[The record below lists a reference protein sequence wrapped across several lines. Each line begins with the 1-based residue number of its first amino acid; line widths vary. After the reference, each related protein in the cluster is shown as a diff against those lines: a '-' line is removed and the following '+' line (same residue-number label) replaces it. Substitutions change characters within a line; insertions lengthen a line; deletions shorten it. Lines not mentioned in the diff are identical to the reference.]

1 MTVEVEQQAMVT
13 ATFSRRMTVQLVQDS
28 TVGARI
34 KGKRMQPVCGDRVIV
49 RPIPNEAD
57 WLITEVL
64 QRDNELTRPNHRGQ
78 VEVLAANL
86 TFLCVVISEPPQ
98 PDWFIVDR
106 YLCAAELMRVAAA
119 VVFNKSDI
127 TADRAARLAE
137 LAEFQK
143 IGYPSLLCSAASGEN
158 MDALQRL
165 LANQTAIIVGQSG
178 VGKSSLINRLI
189 EDAGQ
194 KTDDLSVASGEGKH
208 TTVNSVMLRLPGGGS
223 VIDSPGVRD
232 YAPAT
237 ASAADVSLGF
247 REIADAS
254 QSCRFA
260 NCQHLREPVCAVKSA
275 VAGGAISERR
285 YESYKRLMNLSR
297 RLADKRDAS

>member
-1 MTVEVEQQAMVT
+1 M
-13 ATFSRRMTVQLVQDS
+13 
-28 TVGARI
+28 
-34 KGKRMQPVCGDRVIV
+34 
-49 RPIPNEAD
+49 
-57 WLITEVL
+57 
-64 QRDNELTRPNHRGQ
+64 H
-78 VEVLAANL
+78 
-86 TFLCVVISEPPQ
+86 
-98 PDWFIVDR
+98 
-106 YLCAAELMRVAAA
+106 VAAA

-127 TADRAARLAE
+127 IVDRAARLAE
-137 LAEFQK
+137 LAEFEK
-143 IGYPSLLCSAASGEN
+143 IGYPSLLCSAVNGEN

-165 LANQTAIIVGQSG
+165 LTNQTAIIVGQSG

-194 KTDDLSVASGEGKH
+194 KTADLSVGSGEGKH

-237 ASAADVSLGF
+237 ATAADVLQGF
-247 REIADAS
+247 REIADAG

-275 VAGGAISERR
+275 VAGGEISERR

-297 RLADKRDAS
+297 RLADKRGAN

>member
-1 MTVEVEQQAMVT
+1 MTVEIEQQAIVT
-13 ATFSRRMTVQLVQDS
+13 ATFSRRMTVQLDQDS

-34 KGKRMQPVCGDRVIV
+34 KGKRIQPVCGDRVTV

-64 QRDNELTRPNHRGQ
+64 RRDNELTRPNHRGQ
-78 VEVLAANL
+78 AEVLAANL
-86 TFLCVVISEPPQ
+86 TFLCVVVSDPPQ

-106 YLCAAELMRVAAA
+106 YLCAAELMHAEAI
-119 VVFNKSDI
+119 VVFNKSDVI
-127 TADRAARLAE
+127 ADRVGRLKE
-137 LAEFQK
+137 LAEFEK
-143 IGYPSLLCSAASGEN
+143 IGYPTVLCSAVSGEN
-158 MDALQRL
+158 MDVLQRQL
-165 LANQTAIIVGQSG
+165 TNQTSIIVGQSG

-189 EDAGQ
+189 ENAGQ
-194 KTDDLSVASGEGKH
+194 KIADVSVASGEGKH

-237 ASAADVSLGF
+237 VTAADVLLGF
-247 REIADAS
+247 REIANAG

-260 NCQHLREPVCAVKSA
+260 NCQHLREPVCAAKTA
-275 VAGGAISERR
+275 VASGEISERR

-297 RLADKRDAS
+297 RLADKRNSS